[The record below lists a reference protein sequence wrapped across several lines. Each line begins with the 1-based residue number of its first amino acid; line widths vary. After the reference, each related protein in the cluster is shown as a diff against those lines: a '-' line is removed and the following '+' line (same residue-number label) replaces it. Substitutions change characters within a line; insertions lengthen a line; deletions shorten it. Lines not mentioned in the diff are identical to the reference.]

1 MVVTLC
7 RRYPIYS
14 VSWVRGMTAQIVEGK
29 IYPYELE
36 VAHSKSGQDHVL
48 IIKSLKVRSDDLPS
62 ALEQLDSALKVF
74 NTILRQ

>member
-1 MVVTLC
+1 MVILLC
-7 RRYPIYS
+7 RRYPKYP
-14 VSWVRGMTAQIVEGK
+14 VSWVRGMTTQIVEGK
-29 IYPYELE
+29 LYPYELE